1 MRSRPAAASGRIG
14 VFPVAQQLCHKS
26 EIFEV
31 SFMGR
36 SGIHICFP
44 CIYGIGKSSVFG
56 GTCVYSRGSV
66 IGSLEMFLGLIHA

>member
-26 EIFEV
+26 EIFE
-31 SFMGR
+31 GR
-36 SGIHICFP
+36 SGIHICIP
-44 CIYGIGKSSVFG
+44 CIYGIGKRAVFG
-56 GTCVYSRGSV
+56 GTCVYIRGSV